1 MDYLFDLFI
10 VMVFVAVTLLLE
22 GLLLWW
28 NTTRGP
34 EAQRVARRVR
44 LMSAGGTAEAG
55 SESSLLK
62 KRLLAEAPLLARLL
76 LEVPRVQSLDR
87 LLEQSGISWTVGRF
101 LGWVGAALLGGYL
114 LARLVYPV
122 VWFDLALAAGAATLP
137 LLHVLRRRDR
147 RLRRFEEQLPE
158 ALDLMGR
165 ALRAGHAFPS
175 ALKMVGDEMSEPI
188 SREFKIAFD
197 EVNFGIELPTALTNL
212 AVRVPSM
219 DLRYFVI
226 AVLIHRETGGNLS
239 EILANIS
246 QIIRDRLQLLGKIR
260 VLSAE
265 GRLSAWILGLL
276 PFCTAFI
283 INLINP
289 QFMSVLW
296 TDPVGRDLLAF
307 AALMVLVGLWWMRK
321 IIRIHV

>member
-1 MDYLFDLFI
+1 MDYLFALFL
-10 VMVFVAVTLLLE
+10 VLLFVAVSLLLE

-44 LMSAGGTAEAG
+44 LMSAGGPAATG
-55 SESSLLK
+55 SESLLLK
-62 KRLLAEAPLLARLL
+62 KRLLAEAPLLASMLL
-76 LEVPRVQSLDR
+76 QLPRVHALDR
-87 LLEQSGISWTVGRF
+87 LLEQSGSSWSVGRF
-101 LGWVGAALLGGYL
+101 LGWTVLAWAGGFL
-114 LARLVYPV
+114 LARLFLSALP
-122 VWFDLALAAGAATLP
+122 FELAAACAAATLP
-137 LLHVLRRRDR
+137 TLHVLRLRDK
-147 RLRRFEEQLPE
+147 RLRRFEELLPE

-175 ALKMVGDEMSEPI
+175 ALKMVGEEMSEPI
-188 SREFKIAFD
+188 GSEFKITFD
-197 EVNFGIELPTALTNL
+197 EVNFGIAMPTALTNL

-226 AVLIHRETGGNLS
+226 AVLIHREAGGNLS
-239 EILANIS
+239 EILGNIS

-276 PFCTAFI
+276 PFCTAAV
-283 INLINP
+283 INLLNP

-296 TDPVGRDLLAF
+296 IDPVGRQLLAGTG
-307 AALMVLVGLWWMRK
+307 LMILAGLFWMRK

>member
-10 VMVFVAVTLLLE
+10 VLVFVAVTLLLE
-22 GLLLWW
+22 GVLLWW
-28 NTTRGP
+28 NTTRGA

-44 LMSAGGTAEAG
+44 LMSAGGSLDG
-55 SESSLLK
+55 GGESSLLK
-62 KRLLAEAPLLARLL
+62 TRLLAETPVLARVLL
-76 LEVPRVQSLDR
+76 QVPRVHALDR
-87 LLEQSGISWTVGRF
+87 LLEQSGISWTVARF
-101 LGWVGAALLGGYL
+101 LGWVGAALLAGFL
-114 LARLVYPV
+114 LARFVYPV
-122 VWFDLALAAGAATLP
+122 LFFDLAIACAAATLP
-137 LLHVLRRRDR
+137 FFHVLRRRDK
-147 RLRRFEEQLPE
+147 RLRKFEEQLPE

-175 ALKMVGDEMSEPI
+175 ALKMVGDEMAEPI
-188 SREFKIAFD
+188 SQEFKIAFD
-197 EVNFGIELPTALTNL
+197 EVNFGIALPAALTNL

-239 EILANIS
+239 EILSNIS
-246 QIIRDRLQLLGKIR
+246 QIIRDRLMLLGKIR

-276 PFCTAFI
+276 PFCTAFV

-289 QFMSVLW
+289 KFMAVLW
-296 TDPVGRDLLAF
+296 IDPVGQKLLAF
-307 AALMVLVGLWWMRK
+307 AGLMVIFGLLWMRK